1 MVGIGPYNSSPGL
14 TLFIPML
21 SSFSSRVSS
30 RTGLNCFSKVG
41 FRLRAASTFCCPS
54 REASSSAAQSPRSAW
69 APAASTPKAPL
80 HLPGPHSASDP
91 GLQPVSPGPLTLPKC
106 LSQGQ
111 KLGCLCSWVPLPQTP
126 HPPSGFSSPA
136 SLDLQDLGSSCPRIM
151 GHLGFRLHLSPDCSL
166 FPGLHSDPRFQALPA
181 ANSSLALAP
190 PDALIPLLR
199 QFCSR
204 PGDTMVD
211 TIDRSLLPL
220 SLLSRSGLLPP
231 VAINIRITWV
241 QKAPSL
247 APHSRK
253 SDCTDLGKGPG
264 TCILTCLD
272 DSDRGEPQTP
282 P

>member
-126 HPPSGFSSPA
+126 PPTFRILIACQSGPA
-136 SLDLQDLGSSCPRIM
+136 
-151 GHLGFRLHLSPDCSL
+151 
-166 FPGLHSDPRFQALPA
+166 
-181 ANSSLALAP
+181 
-190 PDALIPLLR
+190 
-199 QFCSR
+199 
-204 PGDTMVD
+204 
-211 TIDRSLLPL
+211 
-220 SLLSRSGLLPP
+220 RSGLILSQNNG
-231 VAINIRITWV
+231 AFGLST
-241 QKAPSL
+241 SL
-247 APHSRK
+247 ES
-253 SDCTDLGKGPG
+253 
-264 TCILTCLD
+264 
-272 DSDRGEPQTP
+272 
-282 P
+282 